1 MLRARI
7 VEGVDSGTIVVT
19 EAGLR
24 LCCRAE
30 SNGMLDDGADVSVLL
45 RPERVHIEKP
55 GGGIAPGQNRVRARI
70 ADVSYLGEDLHL
82 SLDLLSGD
90 RLRASLK
97 NTNAARDW
105 APAQAVEIVIDAAD
119 IRLLRG

>member
-1 MLRARI
+1 M
-7 VEGVDSGTIVVT
+7 T

-82 SLDLLSGD
+82 SLDLDGGD
-90 RLRASLK
+90 RLRASVK
-97 NTNAARDW
+97 NANAARGW
-105 APAQAVEIVIDAAD
+105 AAAQPVEVVIDAAD
-119 IRLLRG
+119 LRLLSR